1 MAPIC
6 YAQRVNKMVFSNLVH
21 RPLRTMISVFAI
33 SVEVTLILLI
43 VGLCMSML
51 NDNADRQKGIG
62 FDVMVSPPGSSFF
75 TGITG
80 APVSIKVADKLR
92 TVPHV
97 TAVAP
102 IVMHFITT
110 KSLEVIDGIELNA
123 DSPNNYDKMGRPFRY
138 LAGGGFQGPYD
149 MIVDDLF
156 ADQHH
161 AKVGDHFDVLNQSFR
176 VCGIVEHGKGARRYL
191 PITTLQDLL
200 GSEGKA
206 SMFYV
211 KTDTPENAQAV
222 VEAVKHVPGM
232 DQYVARSLAEYASL
246 MTVANIP
253 FLGTFIDIVI
263 GISLII
269 GFIVIFQSMYTA
281 VMERT
286 REIGILKSLGA
297 SKLYVVNVVLRESLL
312 LGIGGVLLGLVFT
325 WLGSAA
331 INYKFPLH
339 RFVWDNHWVL
349 RAAVIA
355 IVGALLGGLY
365 PAYRAA
371 QRDPIEALAYE

>member
-1 MAPIC
+1 
-6 YAQRVNKMVFSNLVH
+6 MVFSNLVH

-33 SVEVTLILLI
+33 SIEVTLILLI
-43 VGLCMSML
+43 VGLCLSML
-51 NDNADRQKGIG
+51 NDNANRQKGIG

-92 TVPHV
+92 TIPHV
-97 TAVAP
+97 SAVAP
-102 IVMHFITT
+102 IVMHMITT
-110 KSLEVIDGIELNA
+110 KNLEVIDGIDLNPS
-123 DSPNNYDKMGRPFRY
+123 SPNNYDKLGQPFQY
-138 LAGGGFQGPYD
+138 LAGGPFKGPYD

-156 ADQHH
+156 AEQNH
-161 AKVGDHFDVLNQSFR
+161 AKVGDHYTVLNQDFR
-176 VCGIVEHGKGARRYL
+176 VSGIVEHGKGARRYL

-211 KTDTPENAQAV
+211 KTDKPENADAV
-222 VEAVKHVPGM
+222 VAAVKQIPGM

-246 MTVANIP
+246 MTVSNIP
-253 FLGTFIDIVI
+253 FLSTFFNIVI
-263 GISLII
+263 GISVTI

-297 SKLYVVNVVLRESLL
+297 SKFYIVNVVLRESLL
-312 LGIGGVLLGLVFT
+312 LAIGGVLLGIVLSG
-325 WLGSAA
+325 LASAA

-339 RFVWDNHWVL
+339 RMVWDNHWVVRSAL
-349 RAAVIA
+349 IAVA
-355 IVGALLGGLY
+355 GALLGGLY
-365 PAYRAA
+365 PAFEAA
-371 QRDPIEALAYE
+371 RKDPIEALAYE